1 MRRTAARIDSNQPE
15 IVQALR
21 RVGASVAPTHMV
33 GQGYPDLTVGFRGE
47 NFLLEVK
54 DGAKAKS
61 KRQLTDDER
70 EWHLTWQGDV
80 RIVESVQDALKA
92 IGAI

>member
-15 IVQALR
+15 IIQALR
-21 RVGASVAPTHMV
+21 KVGASVAPTHMV
-33 GQGYPDLTVGFRGE
+33 GKGFPDVVVGFRSQ
-47 NFLLEVK
+47 NFLLEIK
-54 DGAKAKS
+54 DGGKARS

-70 EWHLTWQGDV
+70 DWHLTWQGDARV
-80 RIVESVQDALKA
+80 VESVNDALKA